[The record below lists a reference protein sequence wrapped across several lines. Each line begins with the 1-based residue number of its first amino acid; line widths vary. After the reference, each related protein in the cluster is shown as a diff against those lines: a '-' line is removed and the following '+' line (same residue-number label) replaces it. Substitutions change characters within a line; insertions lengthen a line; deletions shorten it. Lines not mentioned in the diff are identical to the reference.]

1 MDMEK
6 FLLDQFFNLKD
17 FALAQVFEE
26 CQYAWCALARLEE
39 FFAHV
44 ELGKIECEIPKGAVL
59 VDPEKIS
66 IGKGTIV
73 EPGAFIR
80 GPCVIGENCEVRH
93 GAYIRGF
100 VLAGNGCIIGNSTEV
115 KSSIL
120 LDGVCIA
127 HFNYVGDSILGNRV
141 NLGAGVKLANLR
153 LDNQTIQISDA
164 GQKISTNLKK
174 LGAIIGDDAQFGCNA
189 VTNPG
194 TVVGKGVFCHPCMTI
209 GGYIPPNAKVRSTQK
224 MVIQDYVDRSCF

>member
-1 MDMEK
+1 MEK
-6 FLLDQFFNLKD
+6 YLINEFFDLREY
-17 FALAQVFEE
+17 ALAQVFEE
-26 CQYAWCALARLEE
+26 CQYAWEALAFLEKFLAE
-39 FFAHV
+39 V
-44 ELGKIECEIPKGAVL
+44 PLGKIECELPEGVTL
-59 VDPEKIS
+59 LNREKIS

-80 GPCVIGENCEVRH
+80 GPCVIGENCEIRH
-93 GAYIRGF
+93 GAYVRGY
-100 VLAGNGCIIGNSTEV
+100 VVSGNDCIIGNSSEI

-120 LDGVCIA
+120 LNGVCVA

-164 GQKISTNLKK
+164 GQKIPTNLKK
-174 LGAIIGDDAQFGCNA
+174 LGAIIGDDSHFGCNA

-194 TVVGKGVFCHPCMTI
+194 TVVGKEVFCYPCITV

-224 MVIQDYVDRSCF
+224 MVVQEYVDRSCF